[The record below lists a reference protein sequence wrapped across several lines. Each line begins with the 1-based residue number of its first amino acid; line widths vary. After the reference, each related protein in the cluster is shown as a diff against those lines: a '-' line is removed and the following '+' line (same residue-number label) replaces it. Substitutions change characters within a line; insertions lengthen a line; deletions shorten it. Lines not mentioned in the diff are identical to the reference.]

1 MNETAKGGEKY
12 DALIT
17 INSDSAKFCAKCFN
31 STENEIKTIRKSVNN
46 RNYRKQNRDEMRL
59 LSQIYLFT
67 MTVVVFSKN
76 FFCGK
81 FKHFINALL
90 EAFTPFVCTNN

>member
-31 STENEIKTIRKSVNN
+31 STENEIKTIRKRIETIEN
-46 RNYRKQNRDEMRL
+46 KTEMKGGYYHK
-59 LSQIYLFT
+59 STYLR
-67 MTVVVFSKN
+67 
-76 FFCGK
+76 
-81 FKHFINALL
+81 
-90 EAFTPFVCTNN
+90 